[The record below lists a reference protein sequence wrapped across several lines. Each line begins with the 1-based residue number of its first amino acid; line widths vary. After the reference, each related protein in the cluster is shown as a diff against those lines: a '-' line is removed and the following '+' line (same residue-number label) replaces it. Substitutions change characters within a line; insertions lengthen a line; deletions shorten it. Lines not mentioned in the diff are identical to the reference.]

1 MKFTPRPYQK
11 LIGDFIFN
19 TARCNVWSGMG
30 TGKTSQ
36 SIASFD
42 ALRVFGEVTRALVIA
57 PKRVAVSTWPNEII
71 KWQESFGHL
80 SITPCVGTPKQRLAA
95 IAASTDIMTINYE
108 NLEWLVETVGEHWPW
123 DMVIADEA
131 TRLKRLRITMRTST
145 KGKEF
150 VTGQGSVRAKAL
162 AKVAFKNVKRWVNL
176 TGSPAPNGIQDLWGQ
191 NWFVD
196 RGQRLGSSFT
206 SFENRWFRSV
216 QNSSGFSSIE
226 PLKHS
231 QAQVEDA
238 LRDVTITIEA
248 KDWFDISAP
257 IETIIAI
264 DLPVKARE
272 IYDDMEAKLFAE
284 IESHEVEVFNAAG
297 RSNKCLQ
304 IGSGAVYVD
313 TDTKEWV
320 DLHDEKIE
328 ALRSIIAETAGEPLL
343 VAYQF
348 VPERQKILKAF
359 PKAKV
364 LSNDPKMIDD
374 WNSGKIPM
382 LIVHPA
388 SAGHGLNLQ
397 DGGRILVDFST
408 GWNLEFDEQ
417 VIERIGPTRQ
427 LQSGHKRAVYRYR
440 IVAKDTLEE
449 TTVLPRLKS
458 KATVQ
463 DALKDAM
470 KIKKQKNIA
479 DCMFSI

>member
-1 MKFTPRPYQK
+1 MIFTPRPYQE
-11 LIGDFIFN
+11 LIGKFIFDN
-19 TARCNVWSGMG
+19 PRCNVWAGMG
-30 TGKTSQ
+30 MGKTSQ

-42 ALRVFGEVTRALVIA
+42 ALRMFGEVTRALVIA
-57 PKRVAVSTWPNEII
+57 PKRVAQSTWPNEID
-71 KWQESFGHL
+71 KWHESFGHL
-80 SITPCVGTPKQRLAA
+80 TIVAAIGTPKQRLAA
-95 IAASTDIMTINYE
+95 IAANADITCINYE
-108 NLEWLVETVGEHWPW
+108 NLEWLIEAVGDNWSW

-131 TRLKRLRITMRTST
+131 TRLKGLRISLRTSA

-162 AKVAFKNVKRWVNL
+162 AKIAFTKVKRWVNL

-191 NWFVD
+191 NWFID
-196 RGQRLGSSFT
+196 KGLRLGSSFT
-206 SFENRWFRSV
+206 SFESRWFRSV

-231 QAQVEDA
+231 QGEVQEI
-238 LRDVTITIEA
+238 LRDVTVTVEA
-248 KDWFDISAP
+248 KDWFPLDLP
-257 IETIIAI
+257 IEHIVKVE
-264 DLPVKARE
+264 LPAAARE
-272 IYDDMEAKLFAE
+272 VYDDMERKLFAE

-313 TDTKEWV
+313 TETRQWV

-328 ALRSIIAETAGEPLL
+328 ALRSIVAETAGEPLL
-343 VAYQF
+343 VSYQF
-348 VPERQKILKAF
+348 VPEREKLLKAF

-364 LSNDPKMIDD
+364 LSSDPKMIAD
-374 WNSGKIPM
+374 WNAGKIPM

-408 GWNLEFDEQ
+408 GWNLEYDEQ
-417 VIERIGPTRQ
+417 VIERVGPTRQ
-427 LQSGHKRAVYRYR
+427 LQSGHPRTVFRYR
-440 IVAKDTLEE
+440 IVAANTLEE
-449 TTVLPRLKS
+449 NTVLPRLKT
-458 KATVQ
+458 KASVQ

-470 KIKKQKNIA
+470 KKKKQKI
-479 DCMFSI
+479 